1 MVVLFRNDS
10 GAPSAQ
16 FSIPGYPDGSFEMTD
31 WSSGKKI
38 AVQSDK
44 MRTNITI
51 PFAAGETVAAFAIH
65 RKSSSQ

>member
-10 GAPSAQ
+10 GAPSAE

-38 AVQSDK
+38 ALQGDK
-44 MRTNITI
+44 MRTHITI
-51 PFAAGETVAAFAIH
+51 PFAAGETTAVLEIH
-65 RKSSSQ
+65 RKGSPQ